1 MTKKTTSFLAIAALA
16 CALMAAGAGLAPSSA
31 SAAEEK
37 EKKALPLSV
46 SAGVDFPTAYYF
58 RGVLQQDEG
67 LITQPYANLY
77 LKLYEGKDFSIT
89 PWAGVWN
96 SFHEE
101 KGLGN
106 KKYYEVDYLAGVD
119 FGVGPV
125 TISPGYTLYHYPSD
139 VFKDIHEVQLKLSFN
154 DSALIKV
161 TKFPFAL
168 NPYIMFA
175 WETKDKGG
183 TEDSYMEIGI
193 RPSFEGKIGVVP
205 FTFGIPVTVG
215 MSLDDYYFNKSGK
228 ETTLGYVS
236 VAGTA
241 SIPLPFPKGFGEWSL
256 NLRVEYLYFDAH
268 SARAASN
275 DHGTDVIGMVG
286 LSVSF

>member
-1 MTKKTTSFLAIAALA
+1 MTKKITLFLA
-16 CALMAAGAGLAPSSA
+16 A
-31 SAAEEK
+31 SALVCSLAAAPAGIRSAHAQAE
-37 EKKALPLSV
+37 KAPPFSL

-77 LKLYEGKDFSIT
+77 WNMYKGKDLSIT

-101 KGLGN
+101 KGRGN
-106 KKYYEVDYLAGVD
+106 KNYYEIDYLAGVD

-125 TISPGYTLYHYPSD
+125 TITPGYTLYHYPSD
-139 VFKDIHEVQLKLSFN
+139 VFKDIHEVQLKVSFD

-168 NPYIMFA
+168 KPYIMYA
-175 WETKDKGG
+175 WETNDKGG
-183 TEDSYMEIGI
+183 TEDAYFEIGL
-193 RPSFEGKIGVVP
+193 RPSFEGKIGAVP
-205 FTFGIPVTVG
+205 FTFGVPVTVG
-215 MSLDDYYFNKSGK
+215 FSGDDYYFNKNGK

-268 SARAASN
+268 SARSASN
-275 DHGTDVIGMVG
+275 NHGTDVIGMVG